1 MTGWLTQ
8 QLTHTHGV
16 LWQTN
21 LWFEFNTENM
31 TWKRC
36 PLTASLRAL
45 TGIDNKA
52 VFRHCSSSI
61 GSSTPEISSSN
72 VSMVAAMTPNVWG
85 SGRFFFFFVFLLF
98 FFYFHYRSSS
108 HPTLQRTTATCWT
121 EQEATL
127 TLLLK
132 NVVFRY
138 ALNMCQHKLFGN
150 QFQPVKKI

>member
-1 MTGWLTQ
+1 
-8 QLTHTHGV
+8 
-16 LWQTN
+16 
-21 LWFEFNTENM
+21 M

-72 VSMVAAMTPNVWG
+72 VSMVAAMTPSVWG
-85 SGRFFFFFVFLLF
+85 SGRFFFFCCCFFFVF

-121 EQEATL
+121 EQEATRHL
-127 TLLLK
+127 CQK
-132 NVVFRY
+132 MFYFRY
-138 ALNMCQHKLFGN
+138 SLNLCPHKSAS
-150 QFQPVKKI
+150 